1 MGMTVPSRYAAWVE
15 LIAIH
20 LLVPNPSFAGHLAG
34 ILTGLVYTNTFI
46 GTIID
51 QIISSLT
58 GNCIE
63 FVLVLFSIYTEVYV
77 WLLMVP
83 AQFLHLY
90 TSTFVNIPNSKI

>member
-1 MGMTVPSRYAAWVE
+1 MITTKENPPGISYIMGMTVPSRYAAWVE

-20 LLVPNPSFAGHLAG
+20 LLVPNASFAGHLAG

-63 FVLVLFSIYTEVYV
+63 FVLVLFSI
-77 WLLMVP
+77 
-83 AQFLHLY
+83 
-90 TSTFVNIPNSKI
+90 